1 MIILGVI
8 IASWLA
14 GIGLGVYLLVLAFM
28 AWIDE
33 LEGV

>member
-8 IASWLA
+8 NAFWLA

-28 AWIDE
+28 AWVDE
-33 LEGV
+33 LGGV